1 MKFFY
6 DKSEFKDGLGIKYTS
21 GDIEVDKAL
30 FLANK
35 YEENRS

>member
-6 DKSEFKDGLGIKYTS
+6 GKSEFKDGLGINYTS
-21 GDIEVDKAL
+21 GNGEVDKAL
-30 FLANK
+30 FLATK